1 MACLHFE
8 ELRPI
13 PVGRNSVLGIAKLLP
28 LMVPVKRE
36 TPYVVS
42 PAMTALMR
50 GAGQVFH
57 TAFTSGQAEWR
68 GGGCEP
74 AAETFGEQPVRVDRC
89 GDGEG
94 NWVARAR

>member
-13 PVGRNSVLGIAKLLP
+13 PVDRNSVLGIAKLLP

-42 PAMTALMR
+42 SAMTALMR
-50 GAGQVFH
+50 REGQVFH
-57 TAFTSGQAEWR
+57 TAFTSGLA
-68 GGGCEP
+68 
-74 AAETFGEQPVRVDRC
+74 D
-89 GDGEG
+89 
-94 NWVARAR
+94 